1 MRFNVFDRAVD
12 VAVRVVAVAMFVG
25 VAAVAAHAQAPTPAP
40 TIQFGLEP
48 GQIAVMEAGFDYAY
62 FHANAPPGE
71 CGCFSLEGFGG
82 GFAINGIHGISGV
95 VDLATAKA
103 DSVNGTT
110 QNIRIFNVLGGPR
123 YSFRT
128 RSRFTPYGQA
138 LFGASQEF
146 STLTFATNRNAFAVS
161 GGVGVNRALG
171 RYFGWKIVEASYVY
185 SKLPNA
191 VNDHQN
197 DLRITTGIF
206 LRMGPR

>member
-1 MRFNVFDRAVD
+1 MRFNLFDRAVD
-12 VAVRVVAVAMFVG
+12 VAVRVVAVASFLIL
-25 VAAVAAHAQAPTPAP
+25 AAVVAHAQGPTPTP
-40 TIQFGLEP
+40 TIQFGLDP
-48 GQIAVMEAGFDYAY
+48 GQIAVMEVGFDYAY

-82 GFAINGIHGISGV
+82 GFAINGVHGISAV

-103 DSVNGTT
+103 SGVNETT

-128 RSRFTPYGQA
+128 KSRFTPYGQV
-138 LFGASQEF
+138 LLGASDEF
-146 STLTFATNRNAFAVS
+146 SSLAFATNRSSFAVS
-161 GGVGVNRALG
+161 GGVGVNRAFG
-171 RYFGWKIVEASYVY
+171 RYLGWKIVEASYLY
-185 SKLPNA
+185 SELPNA
-191 VNDHQN
+191 VNDHQS